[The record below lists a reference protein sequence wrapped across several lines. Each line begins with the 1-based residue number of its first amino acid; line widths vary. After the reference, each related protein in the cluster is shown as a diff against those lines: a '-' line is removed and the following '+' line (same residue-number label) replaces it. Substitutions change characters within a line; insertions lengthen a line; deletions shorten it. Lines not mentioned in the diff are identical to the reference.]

1 MFTRWN
7 KENVREHHR
16 PSSPDDTLG
25 IGERLRNAREAK
37 GLTLAAA
44 ETLTRIRAVYL
55 EALEEEKFDR
65 LPGAVYAR
73 GYLRT
78 YALALGID
86 PDELMDAYPGAFN
99 APDEPIFAS
108 PPTEVPIRPAV
119 PPSPLRRA
127 ALYAGGVVLLI
138 TAILGIIGYQQLHQF
153 AQPIPKPAPPAAV
166 GEPTPLPGKAEP
178 APGPTAQTGAVQ
190 PAAPQASAGIPGG
203 GVELL
208 VRAAGPCWLLV
219 SADGAEV
226 FQGFVQAGDVRIWR
240 ARERLTVRVGNSEAV
255 SVLVNG
261 QPVRQDP
268 QRHVWE
274 ETFTAP

>member
-1 MFTRWN
+1 
-7 KENVREHHR
+7 VQGHHR
-16 PSSPDDTLG
+16 PSPPDDTLG

-37 GLTLAAA
+37 GMTLAVA
-44 ETLTRIRAVYL
+44 ESLTRIRGVYL

-78 YALALGID
+78 YALALGLD

-108 PPTEVPIRPAV
+108 LPTEVPIRPAV

-138 TAILGIIGYQQLHQF
+138 VAILGLIGYQQLHQF
-153 AQPIPKPAPPAAV
+153 AQPVPKPTPPAAV
-166 GEPTPLPGKAEP
+166 GEPTPPPGKVEP
-178 APGPTAQTGAVQ
+178 APGPAVQTG
-190 PAAPQASAGIPGG
+190 PAQSAASPAQAGIPGG

-208 VRAAGPCWLLV
+208 VRAVGPCWLLV
-219 SADGAEV
+219 SVDGGEV
-226 FQGFVQAGDVRIWR
+226 FQGFVQAGDVRVWR
-240 ARERLTVRVGNSEAV
+240 ARERLTVRVGNNEAV

-268 QRHVWE
+268 RRQVWE

>member
-1 MFTRWN
+1 MGGRF
-7 KENVREHHR
+7 
-16 PSSPDDTLG
+16 
-25 IGERLRNAREAK
+25 RNQRGGK
-37 GLTLAAA
+37 GLAAGVV
-44 ETLTRIRAVYL
+44 EPLTRIRAVYL
-55 EALEEEKFDR
+55 GALEGEKFGR

-78 YALALGID
+78 YALTFGLD
-86 PDELMDAYPGAFN
+86 PDELMDAYPGAFH

-127 ALYAGGVVLLI
+127 ALYAGGVVLVI
-138 TAILGIIGYQQLHQF
+138 VAVLGIIGYQQLHQF
-153 AQPIPKPAPPAAV
+153 AQPVPKPTPPAAV

-178 APGPTAQTGAVQ
+178 APGAPAQTGAVQ
-190 PAAPQASAGIPGG
+190 PAAPQASARIPGG

-226 FQGFVQAGDVRIWR
+226 FQGVVQAGDVRIWR
-240 ARERLTVRVGNSEAV
+240 ARERRTGRIGNDEAV
-255 SVLVNG
+255 PVLVHG
-261 QPVRQDP
+261 QPLHEDP
-268 QRHVWE
+268 ERRGWE
-274 ETFTAP
+274 GTFTAP

>member
-1 MFTRWN
+1 
-7 KENVREHHR
+7 
-16 PSSPDDTLG
+16 
-25 IGERLRNAREAK
+25 
-37 GLTLAAA
+37 
-44 ETLTRIRAVYL
+44 
-55 EALEEEKFDR
+55 
-65 LPGAVYAR
+65 
-73 GYLRT
+73 
-78 YALALGID
+78 
-86 PDELMDAYPGAFN
+86 MDAYPGAFN

-138 TAILGIIGYQQLHQF
+138 IEILGIIGYQQLHQF

-219 SADGAEV
+219 SADGGEV
-226 FQGFVQAGDVRIWR
+226 FQGVVQGGGIRIWR
-240 ARERLTVRVGNSEAV
+240 ARETRTGRRGNHGAL

-261 QPVRQDP
+261 QPVRQEP
-268 QRHVWE
+268 QRHASE
-274 ETFTAP
+274 ENFTAP